1 MLHLTGRCVSTES
14 TPSANF
20 RFLRQHSELMLQVA
34 AQAERYV
41 FDDPNVSLI
50 KLRQLTEL
58 LAQDAAARTGIY
70 VDPEENQLSLL
81 NRLYERGILDGK
93 VSQLFHSL
101 RKAGNAAVHQP
112 QQSTQRDALHHLRVG
127 RELAIWFHR
136 AFGNQPNFKAGPFV
150 PPPDPQAAGK
160 ELSEELARL
169 RRQVVEERQKAA
181 EAALTAE
188 QEAELR
194 QLAEDEARQRYEEV
208 EAAVALASETEAQLQ
223 EERRRFNEELNQ
235 LQTHAAAEPAETEK
249 LVQSARE
256 QAEHVDIDEQ
266 TTRRLIDEQLREAG
280 WDVDSEALRYANGTR
295 PSKGR
300 NLAIAEVPTQT
311 GPADY
316 VLYVGL
322 MPVAV
327 VEAKRQNADVAGA
340 IGQSK
345 RYSRGFSLDTSSTS
359 PGGPWGEFSIPFLFS
374 TNGRPYLK
382 QLQEKSGVWFLD
394 ARQETNH
401 PRPLESWYTPEGL
414 TGLLEQNEA
423 DADERLEREPTDYL
437 PLRKYQADAV
447 RAVEA
452 GIARSQRELLVAMA
466 TGTGK
471 TVTCLSLVYRLI
483 KTKRF
488 RRILFLVDR
497 TSLGEQTHDALKSFH
512 LENFQTFHD
521 IYDVKG
527 LGDLKP
533 DPDTKL
539 HIATVQGM
547 VKRLLYPSEE
557 TQPVPVDWY
566 DCIVID
572 ECHRGYNLDQQMT
585 DGELQFRDEADYIS
599 KYRRVI
605 EHFDAVKVGLT
616 ATPALHTTE
625 IFGPPIYEYSYRQ
638 AVIDGW
644 LVDHEPPFGVIT
656 KLGEDGITWKRGEQ
670 IKTYS
675 TKTQQLQLFA
685 TPDDVEVEIDSFNRR
700 VITENFNRTVCQA
713 LADHIDPSLPGKT
726 LIFCVNDDHAQ
737 LVERLMREA
746 FEEAYGPIPEGT
758 VRKITGKSDKPLQL
772 IRRFRNEQLP
782 KVVTTV
788 DLLTTGIDIPSIDR
802 IVFLRRVRSR
812 ILYEQMLGRATRL
825 CPDLYG
831 SGDDKQRFHIFDAV
845 GLYEA
850 LDSMSSMKPVV
861 TKPSVTYEQ
870 LARELKD
877 VADEEFRQAVKE
889 QFLTKL
895 NRRKLTDR
903 QEEHLVA
910 DTGKNRRQIL
920 EHIRQSSP
928 ADLAVWLEQH
938 PAVIRILDEQLN
950 NGTEYLVSDHED
962 ELRRIDRGYGKA
974 TRPED
979 YLESFREFLTENAD
993 SIPAL
998 IVVTQRPRDL
1008 TRAQLRELR
1017 LLLDQKGFTEANLRT
1032 AWRETTNQDIAASIV
1047 GYIRSV
1053 ALGQPLISHGERV
1066 QAAMKEIIAS
1076 RPWTEPQRKWLERI
1090 GKQLEQE
1097 VIVDREAFESGQF
1110 KAMGGFGRLNKVFK
1124 GELEEILRSI
1134 CDLMWQ
1140 AI

>member
-1 MLHLTGRCVSTES
+1 VSTES

-70 VDPEENQLSLL
+70 VDAEENQLGLL

-93 VSQLFHSL
+93 VSQLFHSI
-101 RKAGNAAVHQP
+101 RKAGNVAVHQP
-112 QQSTQRDALHHLRVG
+112 QQSTQRDALHHLRIG
-127 RELAIWFHR
+127 RELAVWFHR

-160 ELSEELARL
+160 ELSEELERL
-169 RRQVVEERQKAA
+169 RKQVHQERQKAA

-188 QEAELR
+188 EEAELR
-194 QLAEDEARQRYEEV
+194 QLAEDEARQLYEEI

-223 EERRRFNEELNQ
+223 EVRQQFNEELAQ
-235 LQTHAAAEPAETEK
+235 LQTDATAEPAETEK
-249 LVQSARE
+249 LVQTARQE
-256 QAEHVDIDEQ
+256 AEHVNIDEQ

-300 NLAIAEVPTQT
+300 NLAIAEVPTKT

-316 VLYVGL
+316 VLYAGL
-322 MPVAV
+322 MPIAV

-340 IGQSK
+340 IGQAK
-345 RYSRGFSLDTSSTS
+345 RYSRGFSVDSSSTS
-359 PGGPWGEFSIPFLFS
+359 PGGPWGEYAIPFLFS

-401 PRPLESWYTPEGL
+401 PRSLESWYTPEGL
-414 TGLLEQNEA
+414 TGLLEQNESE
-423 DADERLEREPTDYL
+423 ADERLEREPTDYL
-437 PLRKYQADAV
+437 PLRHYQAAAV
-447 RAVEA
+447 RATEA
-452 GIARSQRELLVAMA
+452 RIATGQRELLVAMA

-471 TVTCLSLVYRLI
+471 TVTCLSLIYRLI

-488 RRILFLVDR
+488 RRVLFLVDR
-497 TSLGEQTHDALKSFH
+497 SSLGHQTHDALTTFR
-512 LENFQTFHD
+512 LENLQTFGD
-521 IYDVKG
+521 IYDVKS

-533 DPDTKL
+533 DADTKL

-547 VKRLLYPSEE
+547 VKRLLYPTEDTE
-557 TQPVPVDWY
+557 PIPVDWY
-566 DCIVID
+566 DCLVID
-572 ECHRGYNLDQQMT
+572 ECHRGYSLDQQMT
-585 DGELQFRDEADYIS
+585 DGELLFRDEADYIS

-616 ATPALHTTE
+616 ATPALHTKE

-638 AVIDGW
+638 AVVDGW
-644 LVDHEPPFGVIT
+644 LVDHEPPFNLVT
-656 KLGEDGITWKRGEQ
+656 KLSQDGIKWKRGEVIQ
-670 IKTYS
+670 TFNSKS
-675 TKTQQLQLFA
+675 KQLQLFN
-685 TPDDVEVEIDSFNRR
+685 TPDEVKVKVDAFNRK

-713 LADHIDPSLPGKT
+713 LAEQIDPSLPGKT
-726 LIFCVNDDHAQ
+726 LIFCVTDDHAQ
-737 LVERLMREA
+737 LVERLMKEA
-746 FEEAYGPIPEGT
+746 FDSVYGPVHDDT
-758 VRKITGKSDKPLQL
+758 VKKITGASDKPLEL

-802 IVFLRRVRSR
+802 LVFIRRVRSR
-812 ILYEQMLGRATRL
+812 ILFEQMLGRATRL
-825 CPDLYG
+825 CPELYG
-831 SGDDKQRFHIFDAV
+831 TGEDKTRFQVYDAV
-845 GLYEA
+845 RIYEA
-850 LDSMSSMKPVV
+850 LESMSSMRPVV
-861 TKPSVTYEQ
+861 ARPNITYTQ
-870 LARELKD
+870 LAKELKE
-877 VADEEFRQAVKE
+877 VADEEFLQYVKE
-889 QFLTKL
+889 QFIAKL
-895 NRRKLTDR
+895 NRKKLTDR
-903 QEEHLVA
+903 QEELLVA
-910 DTGKNRRQIL
+910 ETGKTCRKVL
-920 EHIRQSSP
+920 EHIRQLSP
-928 ADLAVWLEQH
+928 TRLTEWLGQH
-938 PAVIRILDEQLN
+938 PAVVRILDERTDD
-950 NGTEYLVSDHED
+950 GTDYLVSGHED
-962 ELRRIDRGYGKA
+962 EIIRIERGYGKA
-974 TRPED
+974 SKPED
-979 YLESFREFLTENAD
+979 YIESFRRFITENAD

-998 IVVTQRPRDL
+998 VVVTQRPRDL

-1017 LLLDQKGFTEANLRT
+1017 LLLDQEGFTEANLRA

-1053 ALGQPLISHGERV
+1053 VLEQPLIAHAERV
-1066 QAAMKEIIAS
+1066 QAAMKEIITS
-1076 RPWTEPQRKWLERI
+1076 RSWTDPQRKWLERI

-1124 GELEEILRSI
+1124 GELEEILRNIS
-1134 CDLMWQ
+1134 DAMWQ
-1140 AI
+1140 AA